1 MPSSSSRP
9 QGLLHRAQLQLLTPE
24 PSPLCPAHDPGAFST
39 MPSSS
44 SRPWSLLHRAQL
56 QFPQEFLSPSL
67 ISPFLQASA
76 APTLLQTIRLAT
88 SKQPTSWDLQ
98 IPTRGIHPNIH
109 HRGNCYRTA
118 SLQTADAPLRESPTN
133 AVELVAL
140 ALLQMSPIGNPWCK
154 GWWWPE
160 GEMLKTPLGEEGTN
174 PTLTKASRGSV
185 SGMLGLG
192 CR

>member
-67 ISPFLQASA
+67 ISPFLPASA

-98 IPTRGIHPNIH
+98 IPTLEEYTPTSTIEETAIGQPAYRPQMPHSGRAPPTQWNWLHWHCFKCPPSGTPGARDGGGQRGRCSKPH
-109 HRGNCYRTA
+109 
-118 SLQTADAPLRESPTN
+118 
-133 AVELVAL
+133 
-140 ALLQMSPIGNPWCK
+140 
-154 GWWWPE
+154 
-160 GEMLKTPLGEEGTN
+160 
-174 PTLTKASRGSV
+174 
-185 SGMLGLG
+185 
-192 CR
+192 